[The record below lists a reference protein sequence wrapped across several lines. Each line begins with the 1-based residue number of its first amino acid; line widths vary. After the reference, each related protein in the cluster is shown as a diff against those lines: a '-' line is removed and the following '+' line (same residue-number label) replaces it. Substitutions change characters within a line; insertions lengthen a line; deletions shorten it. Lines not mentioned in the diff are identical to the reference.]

1 MYKRILLKLSGESLG
16 DIEKGRS
23 FSPESSDYIAT
34 EIAAASSAAPQTQ
47 IGIVIGGGNI
57 WRGARAT
64 GIPVDRVS
72 ADGMGMLATIINAMA
87 LRGALE
93 SKGVK
98 AKVLTAVNVYP
109 VAEYYS
115 ARKAMEYFKAGYIV
129 IFAGGTGSPF
139 FTTDTGASLR
149 AAEIGAEIIFKATQV
164 DGVYSA
170 DPKKYPDAEKYDTLS
185 YSEAL
190 SKGLKIM
197 DASALSMCLDN
208 KISTLVFNLH
218 IPGNIR
224 NAVTGQQTGTIIKP

>member
-1 MYKRILLKLSGESLG
+1 MYKKILIKLSGESLG
-16 DIEKGRS
+16 DMEKGQPFSLRS
-23 FSPESSDYIAT
+23 AEYIAG
-34 EIAAASSAAPQTQ
+34 ELAAARIAAPDTQ

-57 WRGARAT
+57 WRGARSA

-87 LRGALE
+87 LRGSLE
-93 SKGVK
+93 AKGVK
-98 AKVLTAVNVYP
+98 AQVLTSVNISP
-109 VAEYYS
+109 IAEHYS
-115 ARKAMEYFKAGYIV
+115 SRKALEYLQNGNIV

-170 DPKKYPDAEKYDTLS
+170 DPKKDPKAVKYDTLT

-208 KISTLVFNLH
+208 KISTLVFDLH
-218 IPGNIR
+218 IPGNIK
-224 NAVTGQQTGTIIKP
+224 NALTGKKIGTVIRP

>member
-1 MYKRILLKLSGESLG
+1 MYKKILIKLSGESLG
-16 DIEKGRS
+16 DMEKGQP
-23 FSPESSDYIAT
+23 FSPRSADYIAG
-34 EIAAASSAAPQTQ
+34 ELASARNAAPDTQ

-57 WRGARAT
+57 WRGTRSS

-87 LRGALE
+87 LRGSLEAKGLKAQVLTSVNISPIAEHYSNRKALE
-93 SKGVK
+93 YMKDG
-98 AKVLTAVNVYP
+98 N
-109 VAEYYS
+109 
-115 ARKAMEYFKAGYIV
+115 IV

-170 DPKKYPDAEKYDTLS
+170 DPKKDPNAVKYDMLT

-208 KISTLVFNLH
+208 KISTLVFDLH
-218 IPGNIR
+218 IPGNIK
-224 NAVTGQQTGTIIKP
+224 NALTGKKIGTVIRP